1 MATLSMTS
9 AQLDAYRHLTDS
21 MSSGSGWQVGTA
33 MPCNNLS
40 TTTATLGAWQDQ
52 ATAQQQAYQYQYYV
66 QVPSWANTMAS
77 AIQKIKFWRINKV
90 VEMSEGSSYEDPL
103 DELRLKV
110 ARWLRPN
117 EKYNLVT

>member
-1 MATLSMTS
+1 MATLSMTGT
-9 AQLDAYRHLTDS
+9 QLDAYRYLTD

-40 TTTATLGAWQDQ
+40 TTTATLDAWQDQ
-52 ATAQQQAYQYQYYV
+52 MAAQQQAYQYYV
-66 QVPSWANTMAS
+66 QVPNWANTMAS

-90 VEMSEGSSYEDPL
+90 VEMNEGSSYEDPL

-110 ARWLRPN
+110 ARWLQPK
-117 EKYNLVT
+117 EKYNLAS